1 MVGKTNEEALTLR
14 QSRERDDMWELMR
27 STYPDFARL
36 EVPLD
41 DHIALREAANI
52 IAGAMQR
59 ILVLTQGP
67 CPDQHAT
74 VAKCYGIL
82 KQARAAILKRPPRM
96 RTNDYVYRRDR
107 NANGRFVQIEDEP
120 RVNRRIRQKP

>member
-1 MVGKTNEEALTLR
+1 MVYKTNEQALTAN
-14 QSRERDDMWELMR
+14 QAKARDDMWELMR
-27 STYPDFARL
+27 STYPDYARI

-82 KQARAAILKRPPRM
+82 KQTRAAILKRPARM
-96 RTNDYVYRRDR
+96 RTNDYVYRRAR
-107 NANGRFVQIEDEP
+107 NSNGRFVQIDDEP
-120 RVNRRIRQKP
+120 PVKTRITEKQ

>member
-14 QSRERDDMWELMR
+14 QSKERDEMWETMR
-27 STYPDFARL
+27 QYYPDFARL

-41 DHIALREAANI
+41 DHIALREAASI

-67 CPDQHAT
+67 CPDQHA
-74 VAKCYGIL
+74 VVLKSYGIL
-82 KQARAAILKRPPRM
+82 KEARARILKRPVRM
-96 RTNDYVYRRDR
+96 KTNDYVYRRPR
-107 NANGRFVQIEDEP
+107 NMSGRFTDDD
-120 RVNRRIRQKP
+120 K

>member
-1 MVGKTNEEALTLR
+1 MVYKTNEQALTA
-14 QSRERDDMWELMR
+14 QQAKERDDMWEMMR
-27 STYPDFARL
+27 ATYPDYARI

-52 IAGAMQR
+52 VAGAMQR

-82 KQARAAILKRPPRM
+82 KQARASILKRPARM
-96 RTNDYVYRRDR
+96 KTNDYVYRRPR
-107 NANGRFVQIEDEP
+107 NISGRFTDED
-120 RVNRRIRQKP
+120 K